1 MSRFYLPVGITLT
14 VLVAVFFNKISA
26 PIALTL
32 GLLIGLS
39 GLIKKK
45 PVPYHAPIQKKLL
58 KLSVIGLGFGI
69 NLSTAIA
76 VGSDSFGISLFGITF
91 TFLIAFGLALLLK
104 SDKTITFLVASGTA
118 ICGGSAIAAVSTGI
132 KAKPHQTS
140 IALAVVFLLNSVAL
154 FLFPP
159 IAHFFELTQNQFGVW
174 CALAIHDTS
183 SVIGASN
190 SYGEDA
196 LLVATTTK
204 LVRALWIVP
213 LVVLVSFKSKEFN
226 KKSFPYF
233 ILAFLAAILL
243 NTYLPNFETVSIILV
258 WISKRLLVFTLFL
271 IGLSINMAQIKQL
284 GSQTFLIGL
293 FTWLILALVSFG
305 YVTKFVS

>member
-76 VGSDSFGISLFGITF
+76 VGSDSFGISLFGITL

-159 IAHFFELTQNQFGVW
+159 IAHFFELSQNQFGVW

>member
-1 MSRFYLPVGITLT
+1 MSRFYLPVGIILT

-26 PIALTL
+26 PIALTI

-39 GLIKKK
+39 GLMKKK
-45 PVPYHAPIQKKLL
+45 PVPYHTQMQKKLL

-76 VGSDSFGISLFGITF
+76 VGSDSFAISLFGITL
-91 TFLIAFGLALLLK
+91 TFLIAFGLALLIK
-104 SDKTITFLVASGTA
+104 SDSVITFLVASGTA

-190 SYGEDA
+190 SYGEEA
-196 LLVATTTK
+196 LLIATTTK

-233 ILAFLAAILL
+233 ILAFLAAILM
-243 NTYLPNFETVSIILV
+243 NTYIPNFETVSTILV

-271 IGLSINMAQIKQL
+271 IGLSINMDQIKQL

-305 YVTKFVS
+305 YVLKFVH